1 MDEKHNHRLHNTE
14 EKTAS
19 GRMSTYYRFKM
30 KIIRSLVV
38 LIACLALY
46 ITASS
51 VAHATSASITI
62 SRSSTPTTTQVTV
75 SGTGF
80 GVREMITISVG
91 LPGKHLYPDKRYHDW
106 LRPATS

>member
-19 GRMSTYYRFKM
+19 GR
-30 KIIRSLVV
+30 I
-38 LIACLALY
+38 
-46 ITASS
+46 
-51 VAHATSASITI
+51 
-62 SRSSTPTTTQVTV
+62 
-75 SGTGF
+75 GTGF

>member
-19 GRMSTYYRFKM
+19 GRMSTYSHFKM
-30 KIIRSLVV
+30 KILRSLVV

-80 GVREMITISVG
+80 GVREMITISVD
-91 LPGKHLYPDKRYHDW
+91 LPGKHLNPDKRYHDW